1 MPFLLGGET
10 FWVEGSHPDE
20 GGYFSGMSAN
30 VPLCL
35 PTKVE
40 QHKSPMVTCAKGVSK
55 ASSHPSLWGE
65 LALSSPLGAGELK
78 GKLAA
83 ARMVIGTEVPAEL
96 HTAGRKSP
104 EVFV

>member
-1 MPFLLGGET
+1 M
-10 FWVEGSHPDE
+10 EGSHPDE
-20 GGYFSGMSAN
+20 GGYFSGVSAN

-40 QHKSPMVTCAKGVSK
+40 QHKSLMVTCAKGVSK
-55 ASSHPSLWGE
+55 ASLHPSLWGE

-78 GKLAA
+78 EKLAA
-83 ARMVIGTEVPAEL
+83 ARMVIGTEVPAES

-104 EVFV
+104 EVFG